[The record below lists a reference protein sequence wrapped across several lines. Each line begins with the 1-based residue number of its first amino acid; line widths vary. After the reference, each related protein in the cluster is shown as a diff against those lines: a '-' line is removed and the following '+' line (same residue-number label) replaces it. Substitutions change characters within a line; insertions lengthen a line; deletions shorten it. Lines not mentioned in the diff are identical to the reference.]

1 MKKFLFVVSCL
12 SLVLLTGCVSKQSLA
27 TALKELYDIGG
38 AALVSDQINQYVN
51 QGKLTQ
57 VQGDVLKNAA
67 QKSYDQ
73 LQIKLNE
80 TNTADVE
87 VEVDPEKAKND
98 IKQEVK

>member
-1 MKKFLFVVSCL
+1 MKKYLFVISCL
-12 SLVLLTGCVSKQSLA
+12 VLVLLTGCVSKQSLS
-27 TALKELYDIGG
+27 TALKEIYDIGG
-38 AALVSDQINQYVN
+38 AALVADQINQYVS

-87 VEVDPEKAKND
+87 VDTLTESVDKTTNK
-98 IKQEVK
+98 

>member
-1 MKKFLFVVSCL
+1 MKKCLFVISCL
-12 SLVLLTGCVSKQSLA
+12 VLVLLTGCVSKQSLA

-38 AALVSDQINQYVN
+38 AALVSDQINQYVS

-73 LQIKLNE
+73 LQIKLKE

-87 VEVDPEKAKND
+87 VDVDADTSKNYE
-98 IKQEVK
+98 KQEGK